1 MSWITQLCLLQRN
14 LFLLIKLLAHVISGA
29 CKAGVVDVQYED
41 WSIDTSSTRA
51 KMNKVITWKNKS
63 PKDAVALIQVQKH
76 CKLVNVR
83 LLAPAKNRF
92 AYILHSFKSLPV
104 NKYAIDYMCVPIP
117 GVGNEIKTRKPLDE
131 DWEVVHVVVHTM
143 KEVVVS
149 THKNEL
155 VGR

>member
-1 MSWITQLCLLQRN
+1 
-14 LFLLIKLLAHVISGA
+14 
-29 CKAGVVDVQYED
+29 
-41 WSIDTSSTRA
+41 
-51 KMNKVITWKNKS
+51 MNKVITWKNKS